1 MNHTME
7 QVTNDD
13 AHDDIWNLLAELLQT
28 PPLTLK
34 EPGQTLKYQ
43 VQSSEPQIICPAW
56 WGQLSQLCTII
67 PLQKWNLSLIQS
79 SDP

>member
-1 MNHTME
+1 ME

-43 VQSSEPQIICPAW
+43 VQSSEPQIICPA
-56 WGQLSQLCTII
+56 
-67 PLQKWNLSLIQS
+67 
-79 SDP
+79 